1 ALTLGWKPALT
12 EEVSEPFVRAAT
24 YHIFAVDGLRMAI
37 IFGIFFGLLR
47 AISVPR
53 AVCGL
58 VLIPLIWFYTA
69 LTGWPA
75 SAIRATVMLS
85 VIVFGWLLKRP
96 SDLINSLFAAALII
110 LIWQPQQLF
119 QAGFQL
125 SFFVVLCIVLAMPVI
140 HAGWERLWAP
150 DPLLPESLHPRW
162 RKVMRGPGRFVSDI
176 LLTSLA

>member
-1 ALTLGWKPALT
+1 
-12 EEVSEPFVRAAT
+12 
-24 YHIFAVDGLRMAI
+24 MAI

-58 VLIPLIWFYTA
+58 LLIPLIWFYTA

-75 SAIRATVMLS
+75 SAIRATVMLT
-85 VIVFGWLLKRP
+85 VIVIGWLLKRP
-96 SDLINSLFAAALII
+96 SDLVNSLFAAALII

-125 SFFVVLCIVLAMPVI
+125 SFFVVLCLVLTMPAL
-140 HAGWERLWAP
+140 HSLGARLLAP
-150 DPLLPESLHPRW
+150 DPLIPASLRPRW
-162 RKVMRGPGRFVSDI
+162 HEALRTPGRWLGDLVC
-176 LLTSLA
+176 T